1 MSFIWISR
9 FRSVDIYVYICIYM
23 ILVKYIYMIYIYNFG
38 EGGGTWNQAHILQ
51 NAAISLLKFGAADIS
66 MNDFGVFLD
75 MRRCKNWAY
84 KIFSWKY
91 LTIQIPILPIS
102 PEHRVPHFWS
112 TPWALSG
119 VLRVSS
125 CSGSWFNPCRGRWW
139 VPIPSSQELTGT
151 YS

>member
-1 MSFIWISR
+1 MY
-9 FRSVDIYVYICIYM
+9 IYYFGEVYIWFIYM
-23 ILVKYIYMIYIYNFG
+23 ILVKG
-38 EGGGTWNQAHILQ
+38 EVHAIKHIFWGGTWNQAHILQ
-51 NAAISLLKFGAADIS
+51 NAAISLLKFGGADIS
-66 MNDFGVFLD
+66 MNDFSVFLD
-75 MRRCKNWAY
+75 MKRCKNWAY

-91 LTIQIPILPIS
+91 LTIWRPILPIS